1 MRTLDELVQL
11 SRTEHG
17 KLQLELENMF
27 GSEIV
32 HLLAFTYD
40 DDEEGALYVNG
51 MVEGHPFA
59 LVPYTLHTGGLEL
72 CIDSTEDDY
81 GIRIATPTP
90 SGFIQALATFS
101 DTMSIIK
108 ERKEHA

>member
-17 KLQLELENMF
+17 KLQLGLENMF

-32 HLLAFTYD
+32 HLLTFTYD
-40 DDEEGALYVNG
+40 EEEDALSVNG

-59 LVPYTLHTGGLEL
+59 LVPYTLHTGDFEL
-72 CIDSTEDDY
+72 CIVSTEDDY
-81 GIRIATPTP
+81 GIRIATPDP

-101 DTMSIIK
+101 DAMRIIK
-108 ERKEHA
+108 ERKEHD

>member
-11 SRTEHG
+11 SRTESG
-17 KLQLELENMF
+17 KLQLGLENMF

-32 HLLAFTYD
+32 HLLTFTYD
-40 DDEEGALYVNG
+40 EEEDALSVNG

-59 LVPYTLHTGGLEL
+59 LVPYTLHTGDLDL
-72 CIDSTEDDY
+72 YIDSTEDDY

-108 ERKEHA
+108 ERKEHD